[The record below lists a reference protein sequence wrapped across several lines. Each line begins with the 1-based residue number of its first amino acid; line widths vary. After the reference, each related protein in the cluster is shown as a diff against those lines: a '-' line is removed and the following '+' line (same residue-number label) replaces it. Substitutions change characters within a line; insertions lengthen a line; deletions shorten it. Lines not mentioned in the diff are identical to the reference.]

1 VNRLEVLVSMLD
13 YSLNTK
19 TKRHITGGILMSL
32 SLFFGGL
39 AATVITL
46 KTERNEDEQY
56 LE

>member
-1 VNRLEVLVSMLD
+1 
-13 YSLNTK
+13 
-19 TKRHITGGILMSL
+19 MSL

-39 AATVITL
+39 AVTVITL